1 LLAKGGVPTD
11 YMRVRS
17 IPFAPEVIQFIKEH
31 PKNYVVEISRDGQL
45 KQLLTLET
53 PEYATHLIQASHIDG
68 LPLTARWVKEQILA
82 HEG

>member
-1 LLAKGGVPTD
+1 
-11 YMRVRS
+11 M
-17 IPFAPEVIQFIKEH
+17 PFAPEVTQFIKEH

-45 KQLLTLET
+45 KQMLTLET
-53 PEYATHLIQASHIDG
+53 PEYATHLITVSHIDG